1 MEDDDVD
8 DDDEGDHNYANN
20 DKKAR
25 IVTNCLRTQD
35 KTRAFSV
42 QKTLSSTTAVVCV
55 VQSSVFTSFCTVEA
69 LNNASHL
76 ALWAEVSGS
85 QLDCVRLFRRC
96 NR

>member
-1 MEDDDVD
+1 MPTMIKRPE
-8 DDDEGDHNYANN
+8 
-20 DKKAR
+20 
-25 IVTNCLRTQD
+25 LTQD
-35 KTRAFSV
+35 KTRAFRV